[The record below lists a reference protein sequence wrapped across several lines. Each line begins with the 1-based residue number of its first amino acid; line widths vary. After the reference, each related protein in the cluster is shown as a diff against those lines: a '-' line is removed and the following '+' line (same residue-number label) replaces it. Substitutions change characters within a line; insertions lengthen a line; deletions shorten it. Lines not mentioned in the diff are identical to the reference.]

1 MNDVGGEGFA
11 GAPGTPSEA
20 RPGRW
25 NAAPWTAARV
35 ALAYAVAG
43 IAWILLSGWA
53 AGLIGHD
60 ATRAR
65 VESLKGTAFIL
76 VTSGLLWVLLQR
88 YLGRLQESAG
98 RLARSEAEYQ
108 QLVQS
113 VPVIVWTGDAHGR
126 IDYLNRRGR
135 AYFGEERIAPG
146 GFAWNEYVHPDEREE
161 VERAHD
167 EALAKGRDARIT
179 FRLRDAAGN
188 YRWFEAR
195 TAAIRGAR
203 GEPVRFFGTL
213 ADVHEA
219 MVARMA
225 LRRGQE
231 QLARVADTIPPG
243 MMILSFQR
251 RPDGKSLIP
260 YASAGIADVFGVSAD
275 DVAEDA
281 SIISE
286 WTPAED
292 RAAVSASIAAS
303 AEALTPWRCQFR
315 YVHPT
320 RGELWLEGHSMPLR
334 EADGS
339 TTWHGVMMDI
349 TERRRIEDELRTTQ
363 SRLVAALDGAGIGTW
378 IWDAGSRSLN
388 IDAGVGR
395 LWGLPAG
402 RTRVTSEELGRV
414 IHPDD
419 VAATQLAIRDA
430 FEGRSNTLAVTFR
443 VRRPGGTGWV
453 SLTGRREAA
462 DGHDR
467 LVGAAVDVTE
477 FKQVQEALRASE
489 ERFSRAFH
497 DSPLGQVIVRTRD
510 RRIIEVNEAY
520 LRLLGYTREEMIGQV
535 AEQVSPP
542 IGEGELRAAWERMQS
557 ERSVA
562 DVLYRFERRD
572 GTPRAALFSAESIEL
587 GGEPHWLIALNDVTD
602 RRATEDALRESE
614 ERFRELAESIR
625 EVFWLTEP
633 DGRMLYVSPAYEAIW
648 GADADALYTSRDA
661 WLASIHPD
669 DRAAVA
675 AAPRLQAD
683 GSYDQEYRIVRADGE
698 IRWIR
703 DRAFPVTGRNG
714 EVVRVAGVAED
725 VTDRRSLEEQ
735 VRQTQKMESVGE
747 LAGGVA
753 HDFNNWL
760 TVIQS
765 YSDLLLEELPP
776 DGEVREYVQEIQA
789 ASERAASLTRQLL
802 AFSRRE
808 IIERRVVEV
817 NAIVLDTEKMLRRL
831 LGEDVEV
838 RTRLSQGLP
847 RVHAD
852 PGQLVQVLMNLA
864 VNARDAMP
872 RGGTL
877 TVATNEARPD
887 DSAPGQRWVEV
898 RVSDTGTGIAAD
910 VVTRIFEPFFTT
922 KGVGKG
928 TGLGLSVV
936 HGIVQQAGG
945 RITVQS
951 RPGEGT
957 TFTVLLPGIEQA
969 AGQAQA
975 GSEGSSQLAGTE
987 TILLA
992 EDEES
997 IRRLVARGLRRYGYT
1012 VLTAADGEE
1021 ALSLLNER
1029 GREIDLLVTDV
1040 VMPRL
1045 DGQGLADALRREA
1058 PHVRILFSSGYTDDA
1073 ILRYGVLHAEVAF
1086 LQKPYTVEA
1095 LGHKI
1100 RQILDAR

>member
-1 MNDVGGEGFA
+1 MNGTGKQGFA
-11 GAPGTPSEA
+11 ERLRAPPEGLAKPPRTV
-20 RPGRW
+20 RW
-25 NAAPWTAARV
+25 SAARI

-43 IAWILLSGWA
+43 VAWILLSGWVV
-53 AGLIGHD
+53 GLIGHD
-60 ATRAR
+60 AARAR
-65 VESLKGTAFIL
+65 LESLKGTAFIL
-76 VTSGLLWVLLQR
+76 ITSALLWCLLHR
-88 YLGRLQESAG
+88 YLDRLRESAG
-98 RLARSEAEYQ
+98 RLAQREAEYE
-108 QLVQS
+108 QLVHS
-113 VPVIVWTGDAHGR
+113 VPVIVWTGDAHGH
-126 IDYLNRRGR
+126 IDYVNGRGL
-135 AYFGEERIAPG
+135 AYFGAERLASG
-146 GFAWNEYVHPDEREE
+146 GFAWKEFVHPDERDE

-167 EALAKGRDARIT
+167 AAIAEGRDARIT
-179 FRLRDAAGN
+179 FRLRDHHGN

-195 TAAIRGAR
+195 SAAIRDEHGN
-203 GEPVRFFGTL
+203 PVRFFGTL

-243 MMILSFQR
+243 MMILSFR
-251 RPDGKSLIP
+251 MWPDGRSRIP
-260 YASAGIADVFGVSAD
+260 YASAGIADLFGVAPE
-275 DVAEDA
+275 DVEEDA
-281 SIISE
+281 SITAE
-286 WTPAED
+286 WTHAED
-292 RAAVSASIAAS
+292 RRAVRDSIRAS
-303 AEALTPWRCQFR
+303 AGALTPWRCQFR
-315 YVHPT
+315 YAHPT
-320 RGELWLEGHSMPLR
+320 RGELWLEGHSMPAR
-334 EADGS
+334 EPDGS
-339 TTWHGVMMDI
+339 TTWHGVIMDV

-363 SRLVAALDGAGIGTW
+363 SRLLAALEGGGIGTW
-378 IWDAGSRSLN
+378 IWDLGSPSVS
-388 IDAGVGR
+388 IDAGVAR

-402 RTRVTSEELGRV
+402 TARVTSEDLRRV
-414 IHPDD
+414 IHPADL
-419 VAATQLAIRDA
+419 AETQAAIRDA
-430 FEGRSNTLAVTFR
+430 FEGRRDELALTFR
-443 VRRPGGTGWV
+443 VQRSGGTGWV

-462 DGHDR
+462 DGHAR

-477 FKQVQEALRASE
+477 FKLVQEALRASE
-489 ERFSRAFH
+489 DRFSRAFH
-497 DSPLGQVIVRTRD
+497 VSPQGQVLIRKADRCIV
-510 RRIIEVNEAY
+510 EANEAY
-520 LRLLGYTREEMIGQV
+520 LRLLGYARQDVIGRTPEQITLALDD
-535 AEQVSPP
+535 AER
-542 IGEGELRAAWERMQS
+542 RAAWERMESQP
-557 ERSVA
+557 SVA
-562 DVLYRFERRD
+562 DMLLRFRRRD
-572 GTPRAALFSAESIEL
+572 GLARTALLSAQSVEL
-587 GGEPHWLIALNDVTD
+587 GGEPHWLIALSDITD
-602 RRATEDALRESE
+602 RRAAEEALRESE

-648 GADADALYTSRDA
+648 GANAEALYSSQER
-661 WLASIHPD
+661 WLEFVHPD
-669 DRAAVA
+669 DRDAVA
-675 AAPRLQAD
+675 AARSLEAG

-698 IRWIR
+698 VRWIR

-714 EVVRVAGVAED
+714 RAMRVAGVAED
-725 VTDRRSLEEQ
+725 ITERRLLEEQ

-765 YSDLLLEELPP
+765 YSDLLLEELAP

-817 NAIVLDTEKMLRRL
+817 NAVVLDTEKMLRRL

-838 RTRLSQGLP
+838 RTRLAQGLP

-877 TVATNEARPD
+877 TVATSEARPD
-887 DSAPGQRWVEV
+887 GGAAAQRWVEIQ
-898 RVSDTGTGIAAD
+898 VSDTGTGIAAD
-910 VVTRIFEPFFTT
+910 VVPRIFEPFFTT

-945 RITVQS
+945 RISVQS

-969 AGQAQA
+969 AGQAES
-975 GSEGSSQLAGTE
+975 GVEGSSQLAGTE

-1021 ALSLLNER
+1021 ALGLLHER
-1029 GREIDLLVTDV
+1029 GPEIDLLVTDV

-1045 DGQGLADALRREA
+1045 DGQGLAEALRREA

-1100 RQILDAR
+1100 RQMLDGR